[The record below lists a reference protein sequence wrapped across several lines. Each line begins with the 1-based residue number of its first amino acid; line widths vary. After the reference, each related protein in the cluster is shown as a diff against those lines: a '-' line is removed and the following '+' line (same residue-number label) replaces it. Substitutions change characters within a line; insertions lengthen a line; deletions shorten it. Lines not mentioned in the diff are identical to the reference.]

1 MRLRDRSY
9 YKCMQFGVLV
19 FLERE
24 RVRERERERERK
36 SVGASECIEEI
47 ET

>member
-1 MRLRDRSY
+1 
-9 YKCMQFGVLV
+9 MQFGVLV

-24 RVRERERERERK
+24 RESERERERERERK

-47 ET
+47 ES